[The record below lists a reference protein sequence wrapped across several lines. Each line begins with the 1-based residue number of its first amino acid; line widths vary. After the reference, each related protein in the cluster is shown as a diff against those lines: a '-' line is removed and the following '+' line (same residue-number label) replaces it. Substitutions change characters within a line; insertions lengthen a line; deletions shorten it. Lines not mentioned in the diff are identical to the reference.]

1 MPMPEKVL
9 VVDDSQ
15 DIREFL
21 NHYILKPKGFE
32 VIMAVNGMEGLELA
46 TSHLPDLII
55 CDNQMPRMSGLE
67 MIREL
72 RERGLHI
79 PTILTT
85 AFGSEERAVEA
96 FRLGVRDYVIKP
108 FDTYEMTS
116 VVERALR
123 ESRLERE
130 RDALVQQLTQ
140 SNGQLARRVQE
151 LNTLYNI
158 SKSVTSSLNLKTV
171 LHRVVDAAVFITAAE
186 EGSLMLLDSDQG
198 ELYVR
203 ASKNLDSATRS
214 MRLQVQ
220 DSLAGQVIA
229 SKRPLVIGDDARWQ
243 KIKTAY
249 LVKSL
254 IYVPLIA
261 QDNTLGVLSVVN
273 RFKNSIFDAK
283 ETRILSALADYAAM
297 AIHNADLY
305 SQTDS
310 DRNQLSTILR
320 QTDDPVLVVDLQGR
334 LQLVNEAAR
343 LALELPRG
351 ELLQQPLQAL
361 TGNEDLLTFLKRP
374 DGFRFNHY
382 GEIAV
387 NDGRIFNVNVTLIE
401 GIGRSIVMRDIT
413 QLKELDQLKSEF
425 VSVVSHD
432 LRSPLT
438 AILGYVQLL
447 ERAGPLNEAQKE
459 FVTRVQQNV
468 SNITSLITD
477 LLDLGRLE
485 AGLDLTLTECLA
497 GEILQEIVAE
507 LQPSLAAKQLELN
520 LSLHPSVAPVLG
532 DRNRLHQTYSN
543 ILTNAIKYTPE
554 CGAVSVELVEQDGQ
568 VIVRITDTGLGIPPA
583 DQPYIFDKFFRASNV
598 TNHYEGTGLGLSIV
612 KSVVER
618 HYGRIWVSSE
628 LNRGSTFTIVLPTIQ
643 QHTASS
649 DHQSLI
655 NYHSLHTHK

>member
-1 MPMPEKVL
+1 MAEKVL

-21 NHYILKPKGFE
+21 NNYILKPKGFE

-46 TSHLPDLII
+46 TTHLPDLII

-151 LNTLYNI
+151 LNTLYTI
-158 SKSVTSSLNLKTV
+158 SKSVTSSLNLETV

-186 EGSLMLLDSDQG
+186 EGSLMLLDRVQG

-214 MRLQVQ
+214 MRLKVR

-229 SKRPLVIGDDARWQ
+229 SKRPLVVGDDARWQ

-254 IYVPLIA
+254 IYVPLVA

-310 DRNQLSTILR
+310 DRNQLSTILS
-320 QTDDPVLVVDLQGR
+320 QTGDPVLVVDIQGKV
-334 LQLVNEAAR
+334 QLVNEAACS
-343 LALELPRG
+343 ALDLPRG
-351 ELLQQPLQAL
+351 DLLQQPLQAL
-361 TGNEDLLTFLKRP
+361 TGNQDLLAFLNRP
-374 DGFRFNHY
+374 HGFRFNRY
-382 GEIAV
+382 GEITV
-387 NDGRIFNVNVTLIE
+387 DDGRIFNVNVTLIE
-401 GIGRSIVMRDIT
+401 GVGHSIVMRDIT

-438 AILGYVQLL
+438 AILGYIQLL
-447 ERAGPLNEAQKE
+447 ERAGPLNETQKE

-497 GEILQEIVAE
+497 GEILQELVAE
-507 LQPSLAAKQLELN
+507 LQPGLDGKQLILHLN
-520 LSLHPSVAPVLG
+520 LPESVAPVLG
-532 DRNRLHQTYSN
+532 DRNRLHQAFSN

-554 CGAVSVELVEQDGQ
+554 CGEISVELVEQDGQ
-568 VIVRITDTGLGIPPA
+568 AIVRISDAGLGIPPA

-598 TNHYEGTGLGLSIV
+598 GDSSEGTGLGLSIV

-628 LNRGSTFTIVLPTIQ
+628 PHKGSTFTIVLPTVQ
-643 QHTASS
+643 RSAGNG
-649 DHQSLI
+649 DHLSAI
-655 NYHSLHTHK
+655 SYHSSLTDY

>member
-1 MPMPEKVL
+1 VKDFVLMPEKVL

-15 DIREFL
+15 DIRDFL
-21 NHYILKPKGFE
+21 NRYILKPKGFE

-46 TSHLPDLII
+46 TTHLPDLII

-85 AFGSEERAVEA
+85 AFGSEEKAVEA

-116 VVERALR
+116 AVERALR

-151 LNTLYNI
+151 LNTLYTI
-158 SKSVTSSLNLKTV
+158 SKSVNSSLNLETV
-171 LHRVVDAAVFITAAE
+171 LHRVVEAAVFITKAE
-186 EGSLMLLDSDQG
+186 EGSLMLLDKEQG

-220 DSLAGQVIA
+220 DSLAGEVMK
-229 SKRPLVIGDDARWQ
+229 SKRPLVIGDDARWK
-243 KIKTAY
+243 KIKTSY

-254 IYVPLIA
+254 IYVPLVA

-273 RFKNSIFDAK
+273 RFKDSLFHAK

-297 AIHNADLY
+297 AIHNANLY

-310 DRNQLSTILR
+310 DRNQLSTILS
-320 QTDDPVLVVDLQGR
+320 QTDDPVLVLDAHGR

-343 LALELPRG
+343 TALGLPRG
-351 ELLQQPLQAL
+351 ELLQQPLQEV
-361 TGNEDLLTFLKRP
+361 TNNEDLLALLERP
-374 DGFRFNHY
+374 NGFRYNRY

-387 NDGRIFNVNVTLIE
+387 SDGRIFNVNITLIE
-401 GIGRSIVMRDIT
+401 GVGRSIVMRDIT

-425 VSVVSHD
+425 VAAVSHD

-447 ERAGPLNEAQKE
+447 ERAGPLNQAQKE
-459 FVTRVQQNV
+459 FVDRVQQNV

-477 LLDLGRLE
+477 LLDLGRIE
-485 AGLDLTLTECLA
+485 AGLDLTLTECLIN
-497 GEILQEIVAE
+497 EILNEIIEE
-507 LQPSLAAKQLELN
+507 LQPSFEGKRLLVESKIPAA
-520 LSLHPSVAPVLG
+520 VAPVMG
-532 DRNRLHQTYSN
+532 DRNRLHQAFSN
-543 ILTNAIKYTPE
+543 LVTNALKYTPE
-554 CGAVSVELVEQDGQ
+554 CGQIAIELLEQEGQ
-568 VIVRITDTGLGIPPA
+568 VIVRIADTGLGIPPP
-583 DQPYIFDKFFRASNV
+583 DQSFIFDKFFRASNV
-598 TNHYEGTGLGLSIV
+598 ANNYDGTGLGLSIV
-612 KSVVER
+612 KSVVDR

-628 LNRGSTFTIVLPTIQ
+628 LNSGSIFTIVLPTIQ
-643 QHTASS
+643 HSEEINLEFV
-649 DHQSLI
+649 SL
-655 NYHSLHTHK
+655 SES

>member
-1 MPMPEKVL
+1 MPMTEKVL

-32 VIMAVNGMEGLELA
+32 VIMAINGMEGLELA
-46 TSHLPDLII
+46 TEYAPDLII

-72 RERGLHI
+72 RERGLQI

-116 VVERALR
+116 AVERALR

-151 LNTLYNI
+151 LNTLYTI
-158 SKSVTSSLNLKTV
+158 GKSVTSSLNLETV
-171 LHRVVDAAVFITAAE
+171 LHRVVDAAVFITGAE
-186 EGSLMLLDSDQG
+186 EGSLLLLDQEQG

-220 DSLAGQVIA
+220 DSLAGQVME

-243 KIKTAY
+243 KIKTSY

-254 IYVPLIA
+254 IYVPLVA
-261 QDNTLGVLSVVN
+261 QDKTLGVLSVVN
-273 RFKNSIFDAK
+273 RFKDVLFHAK

-310 DRNQLSTILR
+310 DRNQLSTILS
-320 QTDDPVLVVDLQGR
+320 QTDDPVLVLDMQGR

-343 LALELPRG
+343 TALELPRG
-351 ELLQQPLQAL
+351 DLLQQPLHSI
-361 TGNEDLLTFLKRP
+361 TSNEDLLALLDRP
-374 DGFRFNHY
+374 KGFHFNRY

-387 NDGRIFNVNVTLIE
+387 NDGRVFNVNITVID
-401 GIGRSIVMRDIT
+401 GVGRSIVMRDVT

-438 AILGYVQLL
+438 AILGYIQLL
-447 ERAGPLNEAQKE
+447 ERAGPLNTTQKD
-459 FVTRVQQNV
+459 FVTRVQQSV

-485 AGLDLTLTECLA
+485 AGLDLTLTECMTV
-497 GEILQEIVAE
+497 EILQEVVEE
-507 LQPSLAAKQLELN
+507 LQSSVDGKQLLLELQ
-520 LSLHPSVAPVLG
+520 LPKSVAPVLG
-532 DRNRLHQTYSN
+532 DRNRLHQAFSN

-554 CGAVSVELVEQDGQ
+554 CGQLTIELEEQDGQ
-568 VIVRITDTGLGIPPA
+568 VIVRISDTGLGIPPV
-583 DQPYIFDKFFRASNV
+583 DQPFIFDKFFRAGNV
-598 TNHYEGTGLGLSIV
+598 ANSYEGTGLGLSIV

-618 HYGRIWVSSE
+618 HYGRIWVTSE
-628 LNRGSTFTIVLPTIQ
+628 LRAGSTFTVVLPTIQ
-643 QHTASS
+643 RNAGVSAEFASLAGKLS
-649 DHQSLI
+649 RV
-655 NYHSLHTHK
+655 

>member
-1 MPMPEKVL
+1 MPMTEKVL

-32 VIMAVNGMEGLELA
+32 VIMAINGMEGLELA
-46 TSHLPDLII
+46 TEYAPDLII

-72 RERGLHI
+72 RERGLQI

-116 VVERALR
+116 AVERALR

-151 LNTLYNI
+151 LNTLYTI
-158 SKSVTSSLNLKTV
+158 GKSVTSSLNLETV
-171 LHRVVDAAVFITAAE
+171 LHRVVDAAVFITGAE
-186 EGSLMLLDSDQG
+186 EGSLLLLDQEQG
-198 ELYVR
+198 ELYAR

-220 DSLAGQVIA
+220 DSLAGQVME

-243 KIKTAY
+243 KIKTSY

-254 IYVPLIA
+254 IYVPLVA
-261 QDNTLGVLSVVN
+261 QDKTLGVLSVVN
-273 RFKNSIFDAK
+273 RFKDVLFHAK

-310 DRNQLSTILR
+310 DRNQLSTILS
-320 QTDDPVLVVDLQGR
+320 QTDDPVLVLDMQGR

-343 LALELPRG
+343 TALELPRG
-351 ELLQQPLQAL
+351 DLLQQPLHSI
-361 TGNEDLLTFLKRP
+361 TSNEDLLALLDRP
-374 DGFRFNHY
+374 KGFHFNRY

-387 NDGRIFNVNVTLIE
+387 NDGRVFNVNITVID
-401 GIGRSIVMRDIT
+401 GVGRSIVMRDVT

-438 AILGYVQLL
+438 AILGYIQLL
-447 ERAGPLNEAQKE
+447 ERAGPLNTTQKD
-459 FVTRVQQNV
+459 FVTRVQQSV

-485 AGLDLTLTECLA
+485 AGLDLTLTECMTV
-497 GEILQEIVAE
+497 EILQEVVEE
-507 LQPSLAAKQLELN
+507 LQSSVDGKQLLLELQ
-520 LSLHPSVAPVLG
+520 LPKSVAPVLG
-532 DRNRLHQTYSN
+532 DRNRLHQAFSN

-554 CGAVSVELVEQDGQ
+554 CGQLTIELEEQDGQ
-568 VIVRITDTGLGIPPA
+568 VIVRISDTGLGIPPV
-583 DQPYIFDKFFRASNV
+583 DQPFIFDKFFRAGNV
-598 TNHYEGTGLGLSIV
+598 ANSYEGTGLGLSIV

-618 HYGRIWVSSE
+618 HYGRIWVTSE
-628 LNRGSTFTIVLPTIQ
+628 LRAGSTFTVVLPTIQ
-643 QHTASS
+643 RNAGVSAEFASLAGKLS
-649 DHQSLI
+649 RV
-655 NYHSLHTHK
+655 

>member
-1 MPMPEKVL
+1 MPEKVL

-21 NHYILKPKGFE
+21 NRYILRPKGFE
-32 VIMAVNGMEGLELA
+32 VIMAVNGMEGLEAA
-46 TSHLPDLII
+46 TTYLPDLII

-72 RERGLHI
+72 RERGLEI

-116 VVERALR
+116 AVERALR

-140 SNGQLARRVQE
+140 SNAELARRVQE
-151 LNTLYNI
+151 LNTLYII
-158 SKSVTSSLNLKTV
+158 SKSVTSSLNLETV
-171 LHRVVDAAVFITAAE
+171 LHRVVEAAVYITGAE
-186 EGSLMLLDSDQG
+186 EGSLMLLDREQG

-220 DSLAGQVIA
+220 DSLAGQVME
-229 SKRPLVIGDDARWQ
+229 SKRPLVIGDDSRWQ
-243 KIKTAY
+243 KIKTSY

-254 IYVPLIA
+254 IYVPLVA
-261 QDNTLGVLSVVN
+261 QDHTLGVLSVVN
-273 RFKNSIFDAK
+273 RFKDSLFHAR

-310 DRNQLSTILR
+310 DRNQLSTILS
-320 QTDDPVLVVDLQGR
+320 QTDDPVLVLDAQGR

-343 LALELPRG
+343 TALGLPRG
-351 ELLQQPLQAL
+351 ELLQQLL
-361 TGNEDLLTFLKRP
+361 SSVTNNEDLLALLERP
-374 DGFRFNHY
+374 NGFRYNRY
-382 GEIAV
+382 GEIAAS
-387 NDGRIFNVNVTLIE
+387 DGRIFNVNITLIE
-401 GIGRSIVMRDIT
+401 GVGRSIVMRDIT

-459 FVTRVQQNV
+459 FVTRVQQSV

-497 GEILQEIVAE
+497 NEILQEIVE
-507 LQPSLAAKQLELN
+507 DLQPSVEAKQMVLDLK
-520 LSLHPSVAPVLG
+520 LSPSVGPVLG
-532 DRNRLHQTYSN
+532 DRNRLHQAFSN

-554 CGAVSVELVEQDGQ
+554 CGQLTLELVEQEGQ
-568 VIVRITDTGLGIPPA
+568 VIVRVSDTGVGIPPA
-583 DQPYIFDKFFRASNV
+583 DQPYIFDKFFRAGNV
-598 TNHYEGTGLGLSIV
+598 AGSYEGTGLGLSIV

-628 LNRGSTFTIVLPTIQ
+628 LNQGSTFTIVLPTIQ
-643 QHTASS
+643 RRSDSNLELASLAG
-649 DHQSLI
+649 SLLE
-655 NYHSLHTHK
+655 H